1 MSESPHVG
9 LKESGNNPDD
19 LVETLAERALKVVA
33 THKGPRLADPK
44 IVARLVAVA
53 TSRERAGFGPAVA
66 EIQRQGIRCEEIA
79 DLYVPA
85 VARALGEAWVDDGM
99 GFAMVTI
106 GCSRLHALLRDLGP
120 EWRADSMAPANAPSV
135 LVLACADA
143 QHTLGATLL
152 TGQLRRRG
160 LSVRILVDAQG
171 SDVAEVL
178 RKAHFDGVLISVAA
192 GDPLEVARKLVA
204 TVRRAPAPVPPV
216 VIGGSILGS
225 RHVDV
230 NDILRITGATMATN
244 VASEALDHCGI
255 RTGFRSAPH
264 SVRRN

>member
-1 MSESPHVG
+1 MSESPQVG
-9 LKESGNNPDD
+9 LRESGDSPDD
-19 LVETLAERALKVVA
+19 RVETLAERALKVVA
-33 THKGPRLADPK
+33 TLKGPRMADPG
-44 IVARLVAVA
+44 IVALLVAVA
-53 TSRERAGFGPAVA
+53 TSRERADFGPAVA

-120 EWRADSMAPANAPSV
+120 EWRADTNAPANAASV
-135 LVLACADA
+135 LILACSDA

-160 LSVRILVDAQG
+160 LSVRILVDARQG
-171 SDVAEVL
+171 DVADAL
-178 RKAHFDGVLISVAA
+178 RKARFDAVMISVAA
-192 GDPLEVARKLVA
+192 GDPLEVARRLID
-204 TVRRAPAPVPPV
+204 TVKAAQPPVPPV
-216 VIGGSILGS
+216 VIGGSILES

-230 NDILRITGATMATN
+230 GHILRATGAGMATN
-244 VASEALDHCGI
+244 VASEALDYCGI
-255 RTGFRSAPH
+255 RTGFRPSPLSA
-264 SVRRN
+264 RRT